1 MCLQFVQSLDKCCNC
16 QLSLLS
22 LSYLLTVL
30 SVQCNPWIL
39 GLIIPSSVNI
49 LLCELCCASNSLCV
63 FFLRRPWLRWNI
75 HWQWGRHY
83 FPQLAQQLQPQPPV
97 YLFDQVARRW
107 AGGPQLHSHG
117 SWESQ
122 WLCFWLRGGKTYLC
136 LPDKYFVPPFFR
148 ILYVERN
155 LTILNKC
162 SDFFRHHFEKMIDS
176 HD

>member
-1 MCLQFVQSLDKCCNC
+1 MKYFSVEGTVLDWETSLQLYFLGDLRRITPMGFLAPLVSYCICVQLSHLLCDLDLFEKKTIRVIFLTLCFVYPKKNIQCFCIFVCLQFVQSLDKCCNC

-30 SVQCNPWIL
+30 SVQCNPWML

-83 FPQLAQQLQPQPPV
+83 FPQLAQQL
-97 YLFDQVARRW
+97 
-107 AGGPQLHSHG
+107 
-117 SWESQ
+117 
-122 WLCFWLRGGKTYLC
+122 
-136 LPDKYFVPPFFR
+136 
-148 ILYVERN
+148 
-155 LTILNKC
+155 
-162 SDFFRHHFEKMIDS
+162 
-176 HD
+176 